1 MTWNRRRAALLAFVT
16 LGCAMK
22 TIFAATL
29 LTIVSAASEPDLV
42 HAQQQSVLTYHG
54 APDRNGRFIVPGL
67 TWDHAR
73 SVHLDTQF
81 HPHISGNVYAQPLYW
96 RDAPSEAGMLLV
108 ATESNQVHAIDAR
121 TGSEIWT
128 RSLGKPVSRASLS
141 CGNISPLGITGT
153 PVIDADRRA
162 IYLNAAIETADG
174 PRHRVF
180 ALALKDGTP
189 LPGPVDVA
197 DAVNGSGGDFV
208 PRDQNQRSA
217 LTILEGMVYVPFGGH
232 FGDCGHYRGTVLGLS
247 LTDPRNVRHWATRA
261 RGAGIWAPAGASSDG
276 RSLFIATG
284 NSFGATSFAD
294 GEAIIRLPPDL
305 HHSNEPRDYFAPAD
319 WRALDARDADLGGTN
334 PVLLD
339 VPSASGTEPRV
350 LALGKDRKAYLLD
363 RNNLGGIG
371 GSLAMETVST
381 RIMIG
386 APAAYTAGDGVLVA
400 FQGPGAQCPDQGSG
414 LTVLKIRAAA
424 PLISTAWC
432 GSVRGA
438 GSPIVT
444 TTDGFAEPIVWML
457 GAQGDDLLHGFR
469 GDNGQPIYSGP
480 SEQMKGLRHMQ
491 TLVAT
496 PDRLYVAADDAVYAF
511 AF

>member
-1 MTWNRRRAALLAFVT
+1 VLAFVT
-16 LGCAMK
+16 LGRAMK
-22 TIFAATL
+22 AIFAAASL
-29 LTIVSAASEPDLV
+29 IIVSAASAPDLV
-42 HAQQQSVLTYHG
+42 HAQRQSVLTYHG
-54 APDRNGRFIVPGL
+54 APDRSGRFIVPNL
-67 TWDHAR
+67 TWDRAR
-73 SVHLDTQF
+73 SVHLDPQF

-96 RDAPSEAGMLLV
+96 RDSPSEAGTLLV
-108 ATESNQVHAIDAR
+108 TTESNQVHAIDAR

-128 RSLGKPVSRASLS
+128 RSIGRPVSRTSLS

-153 PVIDADRRA
+153 PVIDADTRA

-180 ALALKDGTP
+180 ALALKDGAP
-189 LPGPVDVA
+189 LRGWPVDVA
-197 DAVNGSGGDFV
+197 DAVNRTGGDFV

-217 LTILEGMVYVPFGGH
+217 LTILDGMVYVPFGGH
-232 FGDCGHYRGTVLGLS
+232 FGDCGHYRGTVLGIS
-247 LTDPRNVRHWATRA
+247 LADPNNVRSWATRA

-276 RSLFIATG
+276 HSLFVATG

-294 GEAIIRLPPDL
+294 GEAIIRLSPDL
-305 HHSNEPRDYFAPAD
+305 HHSNDTRDYFAPAD
-319 WRALDARDADLGGTN
+319 WRTLDARDADLGGTN

-339 VPSASGTEPRV
+339 VPSASGTEPRL

-371 GSLAMETVST
+371 GGLAMETVST

-386 APAAYTAGDGVLVA
+386 APAAYTAGDGALVA
-400 FQGPGAQCPDQGSG
+400 IQGPGAQCPDRGSG
-414 LTVLKIRAAA
+414 LTVLTIRATA
-424 PLISTAWC
+424 PLISAAWC

-444 TTDGFAEPIVWML
+444 TTDGSAEPIVWML
-457 GAQGDDLLHGFR
+457 GAEGDDLLHGFR

-480 SEQMKGLRHMQ
+480 SERMSGLRHMQ
-491 TLVAT
+491 TLIGT
-496 PDRLYVAADDAVYAF
+496 PDRLYVAADNTVYAF